1 LPKNWDGIDTGNL
14 VLAKDDS
21 PMRAWWEAIPVE
33 RAGELFKL
41 RWRDQP
47 GVPLITRPRLEL
59 ALICPDA
66 T

>member
-1 LPKNWDGIDTGNL
+1 